1 MIQGGDLVLGQSGPV
16 MNRAWNMLL
25 LAVPF
30 LDMGLEIRAPLSRG
44 SYPGHL
50 FSQASREP
58 RQAEW
63 KQREPK
69 KTSGVYFY
77 VK

>member
-16 MNRAWNMLL
+16 INRAWDMLL

-30 LDMGLEIRAPLSRG
+30 LDMVLEARAPLSRG
-44 SYPGHL
+44 SHPGHL
-50 FSQASREP
+50 FSQASTEP

-69 KTSGVYFY
+69 KTSVVHFY
-77 VK
+77 IK